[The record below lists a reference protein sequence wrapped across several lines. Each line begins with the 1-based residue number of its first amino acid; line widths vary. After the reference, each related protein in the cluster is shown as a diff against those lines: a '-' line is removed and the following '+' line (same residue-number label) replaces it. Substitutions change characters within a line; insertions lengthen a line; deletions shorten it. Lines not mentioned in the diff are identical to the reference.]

1 MEQTAELV
9 PHRVGTSTESLP
21 AVHIHGLALPPFLL
35 CSAEVKTPDSNT
47 DSAQGEGST
56 GAFPVPK

>member
-1 MEQTAELV
+1 MEQSTELV
-9 PHRVGTSTESLP
+9 PHRVGTSTESFPALP
-21 AVHIHGLALPPFLL
+21 VRGLALPPFLL

-47 DSAQGEGST
+47 DSAQGEGSA

>member
-1 MEQTAELV
+1 MEQSAELV
-9 PHRVGTSTESLP
+9 PCRVGMSTKSFP
-21 AVHIHGLALPPFLL
+21 AVPVLGLALPPFLL

-47 DSAQGEGST
+47 DSAHGEGSA